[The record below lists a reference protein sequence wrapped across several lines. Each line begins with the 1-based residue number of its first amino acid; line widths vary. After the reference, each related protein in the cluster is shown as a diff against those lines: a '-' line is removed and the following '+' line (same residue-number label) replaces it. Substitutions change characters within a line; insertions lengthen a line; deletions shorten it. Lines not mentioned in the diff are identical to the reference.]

1 MARILVIED
10 ESAVRAN
17 LVRFL
22 RLEGHEPLEASDG
35 VTGVAL
41 GLAEK
46 PHLVLCD
53 VMMPRLD
60 GFGVL
65 QALREGG
72 VGAPFLFISAS
83 AEPDRL
89 EAALQK
95 GAGGYITKPF
105 QLARLREL
113 LAQHLRAQE

>member
-10 ESAVRAN
+10 EGAVRAN

-22 RLEGHEPLEASDG
+22 RLEGHEPLEAVDG
-35 VTGVAL
+35 PAGVAA
-41 GLAEK
+41 GLQER
-46 PHLVLCD
+46 PDLILCD

-65 QALREGG
+65 QALRSQGLE
-72 VGAPFLFISAS
+72 VPFLFISAS
-83 AEPDRL
+83 AEPERL
-89 EAALQK
+89 ESALKK
-95 GAGGYITKPF
+95 GASGYITKPF

-113 LAQHLRAQE
+113 LAQHLG